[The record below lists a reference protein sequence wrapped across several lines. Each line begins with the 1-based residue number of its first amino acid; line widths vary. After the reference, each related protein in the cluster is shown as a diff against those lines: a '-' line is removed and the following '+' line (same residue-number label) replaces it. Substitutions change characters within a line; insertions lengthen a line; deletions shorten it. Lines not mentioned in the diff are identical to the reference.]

1 MLQITAWHSYLCDVI
16 IITNQKFSLS
26 QTETGF
32 IVTVHLYYSKMAEVT
47 FTLYLKI
54 GQEMM
59 RRVGEQDQ
67 EMSQAGHILILPA

>member
-16 IITNQKFSLS
+16 IIMNQNFSLS
-26 QTETGF
+26 QTE
-32 IVTVHLYYSKMAEVT
+32 TVHLYYSKMAEVT